1 MQSKKPPSKTNLVFA
16 IFVAFLM
23 ELAITSQ
30 PAHAQKFKVL
40 HTFHEKDGSF
50 PIAQLTLDDAGNI
63 YGSTGSGRVAHL
75 FQAQL

>member
-1 MQSKKPPSKTNLVFA
+1 MQSKKPPFRANAVFA
-16 IFVAFLM
+16 IFLAFS
-23 ELAITSQ
+23 LAIGS
-30 PAHAQKFKVL
+30 PSAQAKTKFKVL
-40 HTFHEKDGSF
+40 HTFHGKDGSF